1 MADTVKKSRI
11 VSDDDDNLEETLLEE
26 FNMRLKNCMSKDD
39 LQLPASDE
47 EQEKQEDPTTHPPSN
62 EMLYENL
69 PSPPRPF
76 PAKGAAE
83 STAFIE
89 SERQAHGRNENI
101 YETLPDKTEAHLADQ
116 YVDMA
121 HPTIEIQDQE
131 EDAVD
136 DENSDLVDT
145 SYEIVNADRPSF
157 SLTKTDLSMED
168 PGKSVKSMF
177 LNTDDAAATL
187 LFTQTVT
194 SPMLT
199 PSEENIDFLKG
210 FQRENTNSESTTVS
224 GDSPPKEDN
233 SSNDVSAENS
243 ASEPA
248 VELLK
253 ENIYENAEIVK
264 KETSGLYENLKTNG
278 IKENIY
284 ENVKDLVEQDHEEH
298 IYQDIEDC
306 NNKEDLYENLE
317 ELKNKTPDEV
327 MVENTLYNNLDDI
340 STNIVEEVD
349 VSVNL
354 NDGYE
359 VIKTQEIVEVRSQ
372 HSKITEEHSSIIENH
387 TNHSEIIEN
396 HKEIIEVVA
405 NNSDIS
411 STTMSEN
418 IFEYNSDFS
427 PNKISDNHSEKLS
440 SNISANESGISE
452 TQSGIEENHLE
463 TAEDKFDNNAEIL
476 EKHQTETMETKNEP
490 VQNGTKAVESRSN
503 TEEIK
508 TNGETTYGGSKESYT
523 EFIHHSKSE
532 SNYYEKYTE
541 VVSKSSKVESR
552 EKDTETVPPEIV
564 KNLKNQFLKT
574 GAEVVAI
581 SKKEL
586 GGTTELRTVNIL
598 NKINKFE
605 HKDGGDTNNDVEE
618 DDSTVTETYSET
630 TTIQSGELQ
639 GGEEKCLKKKKTKK
653 SRKEEKENISVKDA
667 ELINGDCVYNV
678 NVKSLCRSFGDLTKL
693 SGEDR
698 FSNRQFKN
706 KTKSS
711 FSKFDALQKKSVLHV
726 RSTDSTKAQE
736 KFNGTQ
742 QIDTTNCKACSKA
755 VFQMEQIK
763 AEKAIWHK
771 NCFRCTECSKQLTV
785 ETYVSHE
792 GNLYCK
798 PHFKSLF
805 APKVVEDEAP
815 PRSRKPELIICEN
828 QPVELPSDVVRAS
841 DKPDLGLEELQS
853 LNVKERF
860 QVFEQHQ
867 TEVQEQ
873 DRGPTPVNVKR
884 SPSILSKL
892 ARFQAKGMDVGVPDD
907 ALNGI
912 PIEES
917 SSEGEEEDEEVPD
930 GEDPTLY
937 KAKRAQKEKP
947 FHFTNMHEVKN
958 KWEQGEQHSKE
969 ERREERKQEIQSIR
983 NKLFM
988 GKQVKMKEAYQ
999 QAVMQSESCA
1009 NIHKPEERI
1018 ESCDTKS
1025 LKERFEKGELYSEKE
1040 DTRNGDEENEVYQ
1053 SEISKKSRSLFLELD
1068 ANASKPPQLTPV
1080 SPPKNDIRKAREAY
1094 LAKTATEDTVK
1105 SSEIADEVIEM
1116 KTADIQQRF
1125 KFFET
1130 YREPEKEKKQFRI
1143 TPPRD
1148 PSQVKNDTPER
1159 EIYHDP
1165 DIVRAEDYIDDSV
1178 IAKTTH
1184 TASKMLNKFR
1194 QMEENLTKEPEPAG
1208 PKPLKRFTPPPEP
1221 ARPESDSGEEEES
1234 EEEEEEDEADYQKL
1248 PEDLIEAQKAARAKQ
1263 LRAKFEKWEAQEIK
1277 REQTQ
1282 AVNIV
1287 EEYGEESQ
1295 IESTRSL
1302 RQRFEQMKETSS
1314 DKSRKPLVKVNRF
1327 VEIPPITEACESCER
1342 KVYPLEKISVHGHI
1356 YHKSCF
1362 KCMECACVLRMDSYS
1377 YNQGLLYCTPHFKR
1391 LFITKGNY
1399 DSAFGLDQH
1408 KEKWN
1413 LNATMA

>member
-47 EQEKQEDPTTHPPSN
+47 EQEQEDPTTHPPSS
-62 EMLYENL
+62 ELLYENL

-89 SERQAHGRNENI
+89 SERQAHECNENI
-101 YETLPDKTEAHLADQ
+101 YETLPDKTEAHPEDQ

-136 DENSDLVDT
+136 EENSDLVDT

-157 SLTKTDLSMED
+157 SLTKTDLSIDTSMED

-210 FQRENTNSESTTVS
+210 FQRENTNSETTTVS

-233 SSNDVSAENS
+233 SSNDVSVENS
-243 ASEPA
+243 ASEPP

-253 ENIYENAEIVK
+253 ENIYENAEILK
-264 KETSGLYENLKTNG
+264 KETSELYENVKTNG
-278 IKENIY
+278 VKENIY
-284 ENVKDLVEQDHEEH
+284 ENVKDLIEQDHEEH

-306 NNKEDLYENLE
+306 SNKEDLYENPE

-327 MVENTLYNNLDDI
+327 MVENTLYNNLDDL

-359 VIKTQEIVEVRSQ
+359 VIKTQEIVEVCSQ
-372 HSKITEEHSSIIENH
+372 HSKITEEHSRIVENH

-396 HKEIIEVVA
+396 HTEIIEVVA

-411 STTMSEN
+411 STNMSEN
-418 IFEYNSDFS
+418 IFESNSYISSDR
-427 PNKISDNHSEKLS
+427 ISDNHSENFS
-440 SNISANESGISE
+440 SNVSANESGISE
-452 TQSGIEENHLE
+452 TQSGNEENHIE
-463 TAEDKFDNNAEIL
+463 IAENQYENNAEIL

-490 VQNGTKAVESRSN
+490 VQNGTKTVESESN
-503 TEEIK
+503 TEMIK
-508 TNGETTYGGSKESYT
+508 TNGDATYGDSKESYT

-552 EKDTETVPPEIV
+552 EKDTESVPPEIV

-574 GAEVVAI
+574 GAEVVAT

-586 GGTTELRTVNIL
+586 GGVTELRTVNIL

-605 HKDGGDTNNDVEE
+605 HKDGGDTNNGVEE

-698 FSNRQFKN
+698 YSNRQLKN
-706 KTKSS
+706 KTRTRSLTNVLLASNKNIENVFSEVSVRALKEKFNIVENRNPLGIVKTPFKSTALKSS
-711 FSKFDALQKKSVLHV
+711 FSKFDALQKKNVLHV

-917 SSEGEEEDEEVPD
+917 SSEGEEEEEEVPD

-1040 DTRNGDEENEVYQ
+1040 DNRNGDEENEVYQ

-1080 SPPKNDIRKAREAY
+1080 SPPKNETRKARE
-1094 LAKTATEDTVK
+1094 
-1105 SSEIADEVIEM
+1105 S
-1116 KTADIQQRF
+1116 
-1125 KFFET
+1125 
-1130 YREPEKEKKQFRI
+1130 
-1143 TPPRD
+1143 
-1148 PSQVKNDTPER
+1148 DTPER

-1234 EEEEEEDEADYQKL
+1234 EEEEEEDETDYQKL

>member
-1 MADTVKKSRI
+1 
-11 VSDDDDNLEETLLEE
+11 
-26 FNMRLKNCMSKDD
+26 
-39 LQLPASDE
+39 
-47 EQEKQEDPTTHPPSN
+47 
-62 EMLYENL
+62 MLYENL

-89 SERQAHGRNENI
+89 SERQAHSCNENI
-101 YETLPDKTEAHLADQ
+101 YETLPDKTEAHPEDQ

-136 DENSDLVDT
+136 EENSDLVDT

-157 SLTKTDLSMED
+157 SLTKTDLSIDTSMED

-210 FQRENTNSESTTVS
+210 FQRENTNSETTTVS

-243 ASEPA
+243 ASEPP

-253 ENIYENAEIVK
+253 ENIYENAEIIK
-264 KETSGLYENLKTNG
+264 KETSELYENVKTNG
-278 IKENIY
+278 VKENIY
-284 ENVKDLVEQDHEEH
+284 ENVKDLIEQDHEEH

-327 MVENTLYNNLDDI
+327 MVENTLYNNLDDL

-372 HSKITEEHSSIIENH
+372 HSKITEEHSRIIENH

-396 HKEIIEVVA
+396 HTEIIEVVA
-405 NNSDIS
+405 NTSDMS
-411 STTMSEN
+411 STNMSEN
-418 IFEYNSDFS
+418 IFESNSDIS
-427 PNKISDNHSEKLS
+427 PNRIPDNHSENFS
-440 SNISANESGISE
+440 SNMSANESGISE
-452 TQSGIEENHLE
+452 TQSGIEGNHIE
-463 TAEDKFDNNAEIL
+463 TAEDQLDNNAEIL

-490 VQNGTKAVESRSN
+490 VQNGTKTVELSKSN
-503 TEEIK
+503 TEVIK
-508 TNGETTYGGSKESYT
+508 TNGEATNGGSKESYT

-574 GAEVVAI
+574 GAEVVGA

-586 GGTTELRTVNIL
+586 GGVTELRTVNIL

-605 HKDGGDTNNDVEE
+605 HKDSGDTNNAVED

-698 FSNRQFKN
+698 HSNRQLKN
-706 KTKSS
+706 KTRTRSLTNVLLASNKNIENVFSEVSVRALKEKFNIVENRNPLGIVKTTFKSTALKSS
-711 FSKFDALQKKSVLHV
+711 FSKFDALQKKNVLHV

-815 PRSRKPELIICEN
+815 P
-828 QPVELPSDVVRAS
+828 S

-917 SSEGEEEDEEVPD
+917 SSEGEEEEEEVPD

-1040 DTRNGDEENEVYQ
+1040 DNRNGDEENEVYQ

-1080 SPPKNDIRKAREAY
+1080 SPPKNDIRKARE
-1094 LAKTATEDTVK
+1094 
-1105 SSEIADEVIEM
+1105 S
-1116 KTADIQQRF
+1116 
-1125 KFFET
+1125 
-1130 YREPEKEKKQFRI
+1130 
-1143 TPPRD
+1143 
-1148 PSQVKNDTPER
+1148 DTPER

-1194 QMEENLTKEPEPAG
+1194 QMEENLTKDPEPAG

-1234 EEEEEEDEADYQKL
+1234 EEEEEDDETDYQKL

-1327 VEIPPITEACESCER
+1327 VEIPPITEFCESCER

>member
-47 EQEKQEDPTTHPPSN
+47 EQEQEDPTTHPPSS
-62 EMLYENL
+62 ELLYENL

-89 SERQAHGRNENI
+89 SERQAHECNENI
-101 YETLPDKTEAHLADQ
+101 YETLPDKTEAHPEDQ

-136 DENSDLVDT
+136 EENSDLVDT

-157 SLTKTDLSMED
+157 SLTKTDLSIDTSMED

-210 FQRENTNSESTTVS
+210 FQRENTNSETTTVS

-233 SSNDVSAENS
+233 SSNDVSVENS
-243 ASEPA
+243 ASEPP

-253 ENIYENAEIVK
+253 ENIYENAEILK
-264 KETSGLYENLKTNG
+264 KETSELYENVKTNG
-278 IKENIY
+278 VKENIY
-284 ENVKDLVEQDHEEH
+284 ENVKDLIEQDHEEH

-306 NNKEDLYENLE
+306 SNKEDLYENPE

-327 MVENTLYNNLDDI
+327 MVENTLYNNLDDL

-359 VIKTQEIVEVRSQ
+359 VIKTQEIVEVCSQ
-372 HSKITEEHSSIIENH
+372 HSKITEEHSRIVENH

-396 HKEIIEVVA
+396 HTEIIEVVA

-411 STTMSEN
+411 STNMSEN
-418 IFEYNSDFS
+418 IFESNSYISSDR
-427 PNKISDNHSEKLS
+427 ISDNHSENFS
-440 SNISANESGISE
+440 SNVSANESGISE
-452 TQSGIEENHLE
+452 TQSGNEENHIE
-463 TAEDKFDNNAEIL
+463 IAENQYENNAEIL

-490 VQNGTKAVESRSN
+490 VQNGTKTVESESN
-503 TEEIK
+503 TEMIK
-508 TNGETTYGGSKESYT
+508 TNGDATYGDSKESYT

-552 EKDTETVPPEIV
+552 EKDTESVPPEIV

-574 GAEVVAI
+574 GAEVVAT

-586 GGTTELRTVNIL
+586 GGVTELRTVNIL

-605 HKDGGDTNNDVEE
+605 HKDGGDTNNGVEE

-653 SRKEEKENISVKDA
+653 SRKEEKENISVK
-667 ELINGDCVYNV
+667 
-678 NVKSLCRSFGDLTKL
+678 
-693 SGEDR
+693 
-698 FSNRQFKN
+698 
-706 KTKSS
+706 SS
-711 FSKFDALQKKSVLHV
+711 FSKFDALQKKNVLHV

-815 PRSRKPELIICEN
+815 P
-828 QPVELPSDVVRAS
+828 S

-917 SSEGEEEDEEVPD
+917 SSEGEEEEEEVPD

-1040 DTRNGDEENEVYQ
+1040 DNRNGDEENEVYQ

-1080 SPPKNDIRKAREAY
+1080 SPPKNETRKARE
-1094 LAKTATEDTVK
+1094 
-1105 SSEIADEVIEM
+1105 S
-1116 KTADIQQRF
+1116 
-1125 KFFET
+1125 
-1130 YREPEKEKKQFRI
+1130 
-1143 TPPRD
+1143 
-1148 PSQVKNDTPER
+1148 DTPER

-1234 EEEEEEDEADYQKL
+1234 EEEEEEDETDYQKL

-1327 VEIPPITEACESCER
+1327 V
-1342 KVYPLEKISVHGHI
+1342 
-1356 YHKSCF
+1356 
-1362 KCMECACVLRMDSYS
+1362 
-1377 YNQGLLYCTPHFKR
+1377 
-1391 LFITKGNY
+1391 
-1399 DSAFGLDQH
+1399 
-1408 KEKWN
+1408 
-1413 LNATMA
+1413 